1 MEKMLKEL
9 REAYRAEAR
18 RLAAIDRAIEL
29 FRALNARVLEAKK
42 ERLG

>member
-1 MEKMLKEL
+1 MTQKLKEL

-18 RLAAIDRAIEL
+18 TLAAIDRAIAEWA
-29 FRALNARVLEAKK
+29 ALLLEAEK